1 MMDHLIDEFLG
12 YLAVERRLSLNTVEA
27 YGQDIRRFQ
36 TEQGCRDLEE
46 LREMK
51 RQDMVTHLSLLKDQG
66 LSPASLSRHLVA
78 LRSFFRFLIA
88 EGRLEA
94 DPTENV
100 EFPSLW
106 KRLPRVLSQDEVL
119 ALLEQP
125 DRRTLLGR
133 RDSAM
138 LELLYATGLR
148 VSELI
153 TLSLNNIRLEAGYLI
168 SYGKGSKERI
178 VPLGEVACQRVE
190 EYLRQVRPLLSKGDE
205 NHLLFLN
212 RFGKGLSRQGF
223 WKLTKRYA
231 RAAGIKGWVTPH
243 SLRHSFATH
252 LLEGGADLRSVQ
264 KMLGHADIA
273 TTQIYTH
280 VRRERLQALY
290 DKFHPRS

>member
-1 MMDHLIDEFLG
+1 MMDHLIDEFLS

-27 YGQDIRRFQ
+27 YGPDIRRFQ

-51 RQDMVTHLSLLKDQG
+51 RQDIVTHLSFLKDQG

-106 KRLPRVLSQDEVL
+106 KRLPKVLSQDEVM

-168 SYGKGSKERI
+168 SFGKGSKERI

-190 EYLRQVRPLLSKGDE
+190 EYLRQVRSLLSKGDE

-223 WKLTKRYA
+223 WKLIKRYA

-264 KMLGHADIA
+264 QMLGHADIA

-290 DKFHPRS
+290 DNFHPRS

>member
-1 MMDHLIDEFLG
+1 MMDHLIDEFLS

-27 YGQDIRRFQ
+27 YGPDIRRFQ

-51 RQDMVTHLSLLKDQG
+51 RQDIVTHLSFLKDQG

-106 KRLPRVLSQDEVL
+106 KRLPKVLSQDEVM
-119 ALLEQP
+119 ALLAQP

-168 SYGKGSKERI
+168 SFGKGSKERI
-178 VPLGEVACQRVE
+178 VPLGEVACQRLE
-190 EYLRQVRPLLSKGDE
+190 EYLRQVRSLLSKGDE

-223 WKLTKRYA
+223 WKLIKRYA

-264 KMLGHADIA
+264 QMLGHADIA

-290 DKFHPRS
+290 DNFHPRS